1 VLPARYRRH
10 KRGLRILAWSVR
22 VCGLILIMSIGALEY
37 RIGDGLLDGLPLADF
52 RANLNINRDSGSQ
65 FEVSMSTASRGGHGE
80 DVRSDRGS
88 AMVAVGGKT
97 DFRGQSA
104 TKGNG
109 PADVRMA
116 AMDVNEGGVTCSMSR
131 LESEGGGVTDNLL
144 RVSFPLVAGRHVDGY
159 GVSETS
165 FPFHDRSPD
174 YALPVLKWVQSQGAL
189 SGYGGIAAGVSA
201 RSSNLPNFLSPGSG
215 GDAGDYMMGIA
226 HGAVDFLAVGSGD
239 FVSELNPWYHSLNSG
254 FRTRILR
261 ELPCVRAEFDTAAAI
276 LNGGQEVA
284 NSARRR
290 EIASDSIYV
299 ADGKTRIY
307 DYKVEGHRPQSDV
320 GMEVKLAAPG
330 LVSVAATL
338 AAELAEQ
345 AGSPAAAG
353 NGQKKSGWDIERA
366 RIGSTRSV
374 NIELVSNGKV
384 IASKPILADGARR
397 DVSFRVPIAQSSWL
411 ALRIMGAAH
420 TNPVFVLVN
429 NAPVRGSKASVEW
442 SMQSLL
448 ETYEARN
455 ASWSSYDAQH
465 VRAAY
470 EYAYTVYEKI
480 LAETTAQ

>member
-1 VLPARYRRH
+1 VLPTRYRRD
-10 KRGLRILAWSVR
+10 RRSLRILAWSVR
-22 VCGLILIMSIGALEY
+22 ACGLMLIMSIGALEY
-37 RIGDGLLDGLPLADF
+37 RIGDGLLDGLPLSDF
-52 RANLNINRDSGSQ
+52 HANLNINRDSGSQ
-65 FEVSMSTASRGGHGE
+65 FEFSMSTASRGGHGE
-80 DVRSDRGS
+80 DVRSDSGS
-88 AMVAVGGKT
+88 ATVASGGKT

-109 PADVRMA
+109 PAEVRMA
-116 AMDVNEGGVTCSMSR
+116 AMGVNEGSVTCSIHR
-131 LESEGGGVTDNLL
+131 PESEGGGVTDNLL
-144 RVSFPLVAGRHVDGY
+144 RVSFPLVSGRHVDGY

-189 SGYGGIAAGVSA
+189 SGYGGIAAGMIV
-201 RSSNLPNFLSPGSG
+201 RSRNLPNFLSPASG

-261 ELPCVRAEFDTAAAI
+261 ELPCIRAEFDTTAAI
-276 LNGGQEVA
+276 VNGGQEVA

-290 EIASDSIYV
+290 EIASDSVYV
-299 ADGKTRIY
+299 ADRKTRIY
-307 DYKVEGHRPQSDV
+307 DYKVEGHRPRSDV

-330 LVSVAATL
+330 LISVAATL

-345 AGSPAAAG
+345 AGTTAAAG
-353 NGQKKSGWDIERA
+353 DEERSGWDIERA
-366 RIGSTRSV
+366 RIGSTRLV

-384 IASKPILADGARR
+384 IASKPIVADGARR
-397 DVSFRVPIAQSSWL
+397 DVSFRVPIAQSSWV

-420 TNPVFVLVN
+420 TNPVFVLIN
-429 NAPVRGSKASVEW
+429 NAPVRGSRASVEW
-442 SMQSLL
+442 SMRSLL

-465 VRAAY
+465 VHAAY
-470 EYAYTVYEKI
+470 EYAYAVYEKI
-480 LAETTAQ
+480 LTETTAP

>member
-1 VLPARYRRH
+1 VLPTRYRRD
-10 KRGLRILAWSVR
+10 KRSLRILAWSVR
-22 VCGLILIMSIGALEY
+22 ACGLILIMSIGALEY
-37 RIGDGLLDGLPLADF
+37 GIGDGLLDGLPLSDF
-52 RANLNINRDSGSQ
+52 HANLDINRDSGSQ
-65 FEVSMSTASRGGHGE
+65 FEFSMSTVSRSGHGE
-80 DVRSDRGS
+80 GVRSDSGS
-88 AMVAVGGKT
+88 GTVASAGKT
-97 DFRGQSA
+97 DFRGQSL

-109 PADVRMA
+109 SADVRLA
-116 AMDVNEGGVTCSMSR
+116 AVGVNEGSITCSMNR
-131 LESEGGGVTDNLL
+131 LESEAGGVADNLL
-144 RVSFPLVAGRHVDGY
+144 RVSFPMVSGRHVDGY

-189 SGYGGIAAGVSA
+189 SAYGGIAAGVSA
-201 RSSNLPNFLSPGSG
+201 RSSNLPNFLSPASG

-261 ELPCVRAEFDTAAAI
+261 ELPCVRAETNTTTAI
-276 LNGGQEVA
+276 LNGDQEVA

-330 LVSVAATL
+330 LISVAATL
-338 AAELAEQ
+338 AADLAEQ
-345 AGSPAAAG
+345 AGSTAG
-353 NGQKKSGWDIERA
+353 AGDGQKKSGWDIERA

-397 DVSFRVPIAQSSWL
+397 DVSFRVPIAESSWV

-420 TNPVFVLVN
+420 TNPVFVLIN
-429 NAPVRGSKASVEW
+429 NTPVRGSRASVEW
-442 SMQSLL
+442 SIRSLV
-448 ETYEARN
+448 ETYEARS
-455 ASWSSYDAQH
+455 ASWSGYDAQH

-480 LAETTAQ
+480 LAETTAP

>member
-1 VLPARYRRH
+1 VLPTRYRRD
-10 KRGLRILAWSVR
+10 KRSLRILAWSVR
-22 VCGLILIMSIGALEY
+22 ACGLMLIMSIGALEY
-37 RIGDGLLDGLPLADF
+37 RIGDGLLDGLLLSDF
-52 RANLNINRDSGSQ
+52 HANLNINRDSGSR
-65 FEVSMSTASRGGHGE
+65 FEFSMSTASSGAHGE
-80 DVRSDRGS
+80 DVRSDSGS
-88 AMVAVGGKT
+88 VTVASGGKT

-109 PADVRMA
+109 PAEVRMA
-116 AMDVNEGGVTCSMSR
+116 AAGVNEASITCSMNR

-144 RVSFPLVAGRHVDGY
+144 RVSFPLVSGRHVDGY
-159 GVSETS
+159 GVSETL

-174 YALPVLKWVQSQGAL
+174 YALPVLKWLQSQGAL
-189 SGYGGIAAGVSA
+189 SGYGGIAAETSA
-201 RSSNLPNFLSPGSG
+201 RTSNLPNFLSPASG

-261 ELPCVRAEFDTAAAI
+261 ELPCIRAEFDTAAAI
-276 LNGGQEVA
+276 VNGDQEGA

-299 ADGKTRIY
+299 ADRKTRIY

-320 GMEVKLAAPG
+320 GMEVKLATPG
-330 LVSVAATL
+330 LISVAATL

-345 AGSPAAAG
+345 AGSTAASG
-353 NGQKKSGWDIERA
+353 DERKRGWDIERA
-366 RIGSTRSV
+366 RIGSTRLV

-384 IASKPILADGARR
+384 IASKPIVADGARR
-397 DVSFRVPIAQSSWL
+397 DVSFRVPIAQSSWV

-420 TNPVFVLVN
+420 TNPVFVLIN
-429 NAPVRGSKASVEW
+429 NAPVRGSRASVEW
-442 SMQSLL
+442 SMRSLL

-465 VRAAY
+465 VHAAY

-480 LAETTAQ
+480 LTETTAP